1 MARRR
6 KDDDDS
12 IVEFIVGIFIL
23 YIVSLYFSNRAA
35 FYHQLWYLGG
45 IVIAIIIMIFV
56 FNKII
61 YNWREK
67 KFNNLIVSVKD
78 NDLEDYIKN
87 FIDRW
92 GVQKGKKNDYKYRE
106 HSFDWDRLEDFR
118 KVLNEK
124 GMKLSVNKWDNTLIL
139 LKHYIQKKEE
149 NLTRESISVLPK
161 KFSSISGSNF
171 ENLLYRLFRAMGYFV
186 QKTGQ
191 TGDQGGDLIA
201 NLNGQRIVIQA
212 KCYAEAVSNK
222 AIQEAV
228 AAQKFYNANKAM
240 VVTNSNFTNG
250 AIELAKVNDVELI
263 GGEKLSELILQ
274 HLKENWS

>member
-1 MARRR
+1 
-6 KDDDDS
+6 
-12 IVEFIVGIFIL
+12 
-23 YIVSLYFSNRAA
+23 
-35 FYHQLWYLGG
+35 
-45 IVIAIIIMIFV
+45 
-56 FNKII
+56 
-61 YNWREK
+61 
-67 KFNNLIVSVKD
+67 
-78 NDLEDYIKN
+78 
-87 FIDRW
+87 
-92 GVQKGKKNDYKYRE
+92 
-106 HSFDWDRLEDFR
+106 
-118 KVLNEK
+118 
-124 GMKLSVNKWDNTLIL
+124 LIL